1 MHARAGVVARRYAED
16 DRTTIQSRP
25 TDVEGTAV
33 ELLPQSREAL
43 DEYVAP
49 SIDDVE
55 DLLRVIEGWALRAVP
70 ECVALSVTLLDEDL
84 TFTLVDATAGGERPP
99 TVSGPGADPQPAE
112 EPLHALDEAEWADMA
127 RERAF
132 EGIASTVSL
141 PVVEEGRAVLNIDLY
156 ASTAHAFHDRIDGL
170 VAALGAWQAG
180 AVTNADLGFETL
192 RRAQEAPERL
202 REQRLVDVAV
212 GLVAARA
219 GLTTDDALDLLR
231 QAAELAGIAETQAAS
246 VAQCLL
252 A

>member
-1 MHARAGVVARRYAED
+1 M
-16 DRTTIQSRP
+16 
-25 TDVEGTAV
+25 

-43 DEYVAP
+43 DEYVTP

-55 DLLRVIEGWALRAVP
+55 GLLRVIEGWAVRAVP

-84 TFTLVDATAGGERPP
+84 TFTLVDTEAGGDAGGEGRTPSRAGDRPH
-99 TVSGPGADPQPAE
+99 TGDTAAD
-112 EPLHALDEAEWADMA
+112 HALDEGGWADMA

-132 EGIASTVSL
+132 DGIESTVCL
-141 PVVEEGRAVLNIDLY
+141 PVVEQGRAVLNIDLY

-192 RRAQEAPERL
+192 RRAEAAPERL

-212 GLVAARA
+212 GLVAARM
-219 GLTTDDALDLLR
+219 GVTTDAALVLVR
-231 QAAELAGIAETQAAS
+231 SAAESAEVTESQAARVALA
-246 VAQCLL
+246 LL

>member
-1 MHARAGVVARRYAED
+1 M
-16 DRTTIQSRP
+16 
-25 TDVEGTAV
+25 

-55 DLLRVIEGWALRAVP
+55 DLLRVIERWAVRAVP
-70 ECVALSVTLLDEDL
+70 ECVALSVTLLEEDL
-84 TFTLVDATAGGERPP
+84 TFTLIDATAGGQRPP
-99 TVSGPGADPQPAE
+99 TGAGPQPADE
-112 EPLHALDEAEWADMA
+112 AEPFQALDETGWADMA
-127 RERAF
+127 RARAF

-219 GLTTDDALDLLR
+219 GLTTDAALDLLR
-231 QAAELAGIAETQAAS
+231 EAAKVAGIGETQAAS

>member
-1 MHARAGVVARRYAED
+1 MD
-16 DRTTIQSRP
+16 
-25 TDVEGTAV
+25 
-33 ELLPQSREAL
+33 LLPQSREAL
-43 DEYVAP
+43 DEYVTP

-55 DLLRVIEGWALRAVP
+55 GLLRVIEGWAVRAVP
-70 ECVALSVTLLDEDL
+70 ECVALSITLLDEDL
-84 TFTLVDATAGGERPP
+84 TFTLLDAAAGADRPP
-99 TVSGPGADPQPAE
+99 AAPEPGAGMKPSDLDPV
-112 EPLHALDEAEWADMA
+112 HALDEAEWADMA

-132 EGIASTVSL
+132 EGIASTVCL

-192 RRAQEAPERL
+192 RRAREAPERL

-231 QAAELAGIAETQAAS
+231 EAAEAAGIAQTQAAS

>member
-1 MHARAGVVARRYAED
+1 M
-16 DRTTIQSRP
+16 
-25 TDVEGTAV
+25 

-43 DEYVAP
+43 DEYVTP
-49 SIDDVE
+49 SIHDVE
-55 DLLRVIEGWALRAVP
+55 DLLRVIEGWALRTVP
-70 ECVALSVTLLDEDL
+70 ECVALSVTLLDDDL
-84 TFTLVDATAGGERPP
+84 TFTLVDAAAGGERPRTSSPAGAGRPP
-99 TVSGPGADPQPAE
+99 TGEAE
-112 EPLHALDEAEWADMA
+112 APHALDEAEWADMA
-127 RERAF
+127 RDRAF

-192 RRAQEAPERL
+192 RRAQAAPARL

-219 GLTTDDALDLLR
+219 GLTTDAALDLLR
-231 QAAELAGIAETQAAS
+231 EAAKAAGIGETQAAS
-246 VAQCLL
+246 VAQRLL